1 MSRSDT
7 ARPLLFPLFAVMLAA
22 GCQSSPDTVPSA
34 PELQVVPATGPLAG
48 GTRVRITGHD
58 LPAGTTVRFGDA
70 AAPAVVFLTTRRL
83 SATVPPHAA
92 GEVDVTVIR
101 PDGRST
107 TLRRG
112 FAYVAPAFTE
122 VAGAAGV
129 AFAHRRGYDLMPF
142 GGGVAVADF
151 DGDGLQDLYVT
162 SSVGANA
169 LYRNVGDLRFVDVAA
184 EAWVEDAASRSNG
197 ACAADYDNDGDT
209 DLYVSNY
216 GPSKL
221 FRNRGDAIFDD
232 VTAAAGLTESSRNLR
247 TMGCA
252 WGDYDADGFLDLIF
266 VRHLDDSDPGVFA
279 WGQRDL
285 SEFADPLALFRN
297 RGDGTFVEVTA
308 LLGDPAPARG
318 IVRGAGF
325 QPAFVDYDNDD
336 DLDIYVV
343 NDFGDEI
350 TPNVLWRND
359 GRAAGGASWVFT
371 DVSAATGTD
380 VAMNGMGLALGDYDL
395 DGFTDFYVTNI
406 DDAVLLRNNGD
417 GTFSDRAGDAGVG
430 RGRIGTPEGNSVG
443 WGTAF
448 FDYDNDGD
456 QDLYLAAGHLDTDRD
471 TNPVQQPNALF
482 RNEGDGTFTDLPP
495 WASGA
500 NDTGF
505 GRGAAY
511 GDFDSDGC
519 LDLYV
524 VNIGEFEG
532 RPGVA
537 RLFRNNCAT
546 GNNWLI
552 VRTVG
557 TRSNRDGIGATIT
570 VSAAGSTQRRTVT
583 AGSSQMSQHMLAA
596 HFGLGAAAHVDT
608 VTVRWPSGRSNRLT
622 DLAANQVLVVTEPD
636 GQPCPS
642 GHVHAGEWCPCAI
655 YGCLRTL
662 LY

>member
-1 MSRSDT
+1 MYRSGA
-7 ARPLLFPLFAVMLAA
+7 ARPLLLSLLAVMLAA
-22 GCQSSPDTVPSA
+22 ACQSSPGAVPAA

-58 LPAGTTVRFGDA
+58 LDAGTSVRFGDA
-70 AAPAVVFLTTRRL
+70 AALEVVFLTTRRL

-92 GEVDVTVIR
+92 GGVDVTVIR

-151 DGDGLQDLYVT
+151 DGDGLLDIYVT
-162 SSVGANA
+162 SVVGANA
-169 LYRNVGDLRFVDVAA
+169 LFRNLGGLRFADFAA

-209 DLYVSNY
+209 DLYVGNY
-216 GPSKL
+216 GPSRL
-221 FRNRGDAIFDD
+221 FRNRGDATFEE
-232 VTAAAGLTESSRNLR
+232 VTAAAGLAESSRNLR

-297 RGDGTFVEVTA
+297 RGDGTFADVTA

-325 QPAFVDYDNDD
+325 QPAFVDYDNDN

-359 GRAAGGASWVFT
+359 GRAASGDSWVFT
-371 DVSAATGTD
+371 DVSAASGTD

-395 DGFTDFYVTNI
+395 DGFTDFYITNI

-417 GTFSDRAGDAGVG
+417 GTFSDRARAAGVG
-430 RGRIGTPEGNSVG
+430 RGRIGVPEGNSVA

-456 QDLYLAAGHLDTDRD
+456 QDLYLAAGYLDTDRD

-505 GRGAAY
+505 GRGAVY
-511 GDFDSDGC
+511 GDFDGDGC
-519 LDLYV
+519 LDLYL

-537 RLFRNNCAT
+537 RLFRNNCAN

-557 TRSNRDGIGATIT
+557 TRSNRDGIGTTIT

-583 AGSSQMSQHMLAA
+583 AGGSQMSQHMLAP
-596 HFGLGAAAHVDT
+596 HFGLGTAAHVDA
-608 VTVRWPSGRSNRLT
+608 VTVRWPSGRSNKLT

-636 GQPCPS
+636 G
-642 GHVHAGEWCPCAI
+642 
-655 YGCLRTL
+655 
-662 LY
+662 

>member
-1 MSRSDT
+1 M
-7 ARPLLFPLFAVMLAA
+7 FAAA
-22 GCQSSPDTVPSA
+22 CRSSPGAVLSPPVPS
-34 PELQVVPATGPLAG
+34 PPEELQVVPATGPLAG
-48 GTRVRITGHD
+48 GIRVRITGHD
-58 LPAGTTVRFGDA
+58 LHPGTTVRFGEV
-70 AAPAVVFLTTRRL
+70 AAPEVVSLTPRRL

-92 GEVDVTVIR
+92 GEVDVTVVR
-101 PDGRST
+101 PDGRPT

-122 VAGAAGV
+122 VAISAGV

-151 DGDGLQDLYVT
+151 DGDGLLDIYVT
-162 SSVGANA
+162 GSVGANA
-169 LYRNVGDLRFVDVAA
+169 LYRNLGDLRFVDVAA

-209 DLYVSNY
+209 DLYVANY
-216 GPSKL
+216 GPSRL
-221 FRNRGDAIFDD
+221 FRNRGEVTFED

-285 SEFADPLALFRN
+285 GEFADPLALFRN
-297 RGDGTFVEVTA
+297 RGDGTFADVTA
-308 LLGDPAPARG
+308 LLGDPGPARG

-359 GRAAGGASWVFT
+359 GRAASSESWVFT
-371 DVSAATGTD
+371 DVSAASGTD
-380 VAMNGMGLALGDYDL
+380 VAMNGMGIALGDYDL

-417 GTFSDRAGDAGVG
+417 GTFSDRARAAGVG

-456 QDLYLAAGHLDTDRD
+456 QDLYLAAGYLDTDRD

-505 GRGAAY
+505 GRGVAY
-511 GDFDSDGC
+511 GDFDGDGC
-519 LDLYV
+519 LDLYLA
-524 VNIGEFEG
+524 NIGAFEG

-537 RLFRNNCAT
+537 RLFRNNCAN
-546 GNNWLI
+546 GNKWLI

-583 AGSSQMSQHMLAA
+583 AGSSQMSQNMLAA
-596 HFGLGAAAHVDT
+596 HFGLGAAARVDT
-608 VTVRWPSGRSNRLT
+608 LTVRWPGGRSQTLT
-622 DLAANQVLVVTEPD
+622 DLDANQVLVVTEPD
-636 GQPCPS
+636 D
-642 GHVHAGEWCPCAI
+642 
-655 YGCLRTL
+655 Y
-662 LY
+662 

>member
-1 MSRSDT
+1 MPDQSRRRS
-7 ARPLLFPLFAVMLAA
+7 RLR
-22 GCQSSPDTVPSA
+22 SRRRSRRRSP
-34 PELQVVPATGPLAG
+34 PELQVVPATGPLGG
-48 GTRVRITGHD
+48 GTRVRIIGDD
-58 LPAGTTVRFGDA
+58 LHPGTAVRFGDVA
-70 AAPAVVFLTTRRL
+70 ALKVVHLTSRRL

-92 GEVDVTVIR
+92 GEVDVTVTR

-122 VAGAAGV
+122 VAEAAGV

-151 DGDGLQDLYVT
+151 DGDGLLDIYVT
-162 SSVGANA
+162 SVVGANA
-169 LYRNVGDLRFVDVAA
+169 LFRNLGGLRFVDVAA

-209 DLYVSNY
+209 DLYVGNY

-221 FRNRGDAIFDD
+221 FRNLGDATFDE
-232 VTAAAGLTESSRNLR
+232 VTAAAGLAESSRNLR

-252 WGDYDADGFLDLIF
+252 WGDYDADGSLDLIF

-297 RGDGTFVEVTA
+297 RGDGTFADVTA
-308 LLGDPAPARG
+308 LLGDPTPARG

-325 QPAFVDYDNDD
+325 QPVFVDYDNDN

-350 TPNVLWRND
+350 MPNVLWRND
-359 GRAAGGASWVFT
+359 GRAASGESWLFT
-371 DVSAATGTD
+371 DVSAASGTD
-380 VAMNGMGLALGDYDL
+380 VAMNGMGIALGDYDS
-395 DGFTDFYVTNI
+395 DGFTDFYLTNI

-417 GTFSDRAGDAGVG
+417 GTFSDRARAAGVG
-430 RGRIGTPEGNSVG
+430 RGRIGVPEGNSVA
-443 WGTAF
+443 WGTVF
-448 FDYDNDGD
+448 LDYDNDGD
-456 QDLYLAAGHLDTDRD
+456 QDLYLAAGYLDTDQD

-482 RNEGDGTFTDLPP
+482 RNEGDGTFSDLPP

-505 GRGAAY
+505 GRGTAY
-511 GDFDSDGC
+511 GDFDGDGC
-519 LDLYV
+519 LDLFL
-524 VNIGEFEG
+524 VNIGELEG

-537 RLFRNNCAT
+537 RLFHNNCAG

-557 TRSNRDGIGATIT
+557 THSNRDGIGAAIT
-570 VSAAGSTQRRTVT
+570 LSAAGSTQRRTVT
-583 AGSSQMSQHMLAA
+583 AGSSQMSQNMLPA
-596 HFGLGAAAHVDT
+596 HFGLGPAEHVDT
-608 VTVRWPSGRSNRLT
+608 LTVRWPSGRSSRLT
-622 DLAANQVLVVTEPD
+622 GVAANQVLVVTEPD
-636 GQPCPS
+636 G
-642 GHVHAGEWCPCAI
+642 
-655 YGCLRTL
+655 
-662 LY
+662 